1 MKFLC
6 PQCKAKYQIADDKI
20 EGRTLRMK
28 CRRCEHE
35 IVVKGDLAIAE
46 SEPPPPN
53 NQPVQPAGKA
63 PIAGRPVPAARPAAA
78 PSVGARKPV
87 GAALAAPAAV
97 PAARS
102 PAPRGA
108 GSALGADF
116 RRQMSAGAAEPAR
129 SAAATPLDAWHVAI
143 HEVPVGPMKREELAR
158 KIASGAVTGESLCWR
173 EGFDDWRP
181 LRDVAELSPLLRRP
195 TNPPPAARP
204 APAAPAGRGAPA
216 AGRPVPAA
224 RPAAA
229 PARSSGPSAG
239 QRPAPAAASAAR
251 AAAPAARSNVVPIGG
266 RLGAAAAPAFEEE
279 EDFDEATVVAQ
290 SPLDAERL
298 RSSAPDTAALGALV
312 ASSPP
317 PAASATPAFDAPVF
331 APPSAPPPAHVAY
344 SEPPRRWKKAMSL
357 IVWIAI
363 AGAGTFGMTLAAMVF
378 TKIYQ
383 QPTTPA
389 VAIVAPPAAPT
400 ENGAP
405 QAPIEIPDEVTPPVV
420 APTTPGE
427 VTAPVGTGHAPT
439 KRGTGGGTQAA
450 GGGGRQLTAA
460 EQAEL
465 DRMAGG
471 GSAATNL
478 TPPPRAGGGS
488 EGPAVQAAEL
498 SAAQLRAVV
507 QRNRAGL
514 QHCYEMAA
522 RQTGSSETMR
532 ANVEIAVGGSG
543 VVTRVSATGPTAP
556 AQLTTCLEGAVRRW
570 HFPAGG
576 EAAFPVVF
584 SPGG

>member
-6 PQCKAKYQIADDKI
+6 PQCKAKYQIADEKI

-53 NQPVQPAGKA
+53 NQPVQPAAKA
-63 PIAGRPVPAARPAAA
+63 PIAVRPTPAARPAAG
-78 PSVGARKPV
+78 PSVGARRPV
-87 GAALAAPAAV
+87 GAALAAPASA
-97 PAARS
+97 PASRS

-129 SAAATPLDAWHVAI
+129 SATATPLDAWHVAI

-158 KIASGAVTGESLCWR
+158 KIAAGAVTGESLCWR

-195 TNPPPAARP
+195 TNPPPVARP
-204 APAAPAGRGAPA
+204 TPPMGRVAPA

-224 RPAAA
+224 RPGAV
-229 PARSSGPSAG
+229 PVRSSGPSAG
-239 QRPAPAAASAAR
+239 QRPAAGAISGAR

-279 EDFDEATVVAQ
+279 QEDDFDEATVVAQ

-298 RSSAPDTAALGALV
+298 RASAPDTAALGALV

-317 PAASATPAFDAPVF
+317 PTAAATPAFEAPVF
-331 APPSAPPPAHVAY
+331 APPSSPPAHVAY
-344 SEPPRRWKKAMSL
+344 SEPPRRRKKAMSP

-363 AGAGTFGMTLAAMVF
+363 AGAGTFGMTLAAMVG
-378 TKIYQ
+378 TKLFQ
-383 QPTTPA
+383 QPPAPA
-389 VAIVAPPAAPT
+389 VAIVAPPLATPT
-400 ENGAP
+400 QNGAP
-405 QAPIEIPDEVTPPVV
+405 QAPIEIPDEVV
-420 APTTPGE
+420 APTTPDE
-427 VTAPVGTGHAPT
+427 VAAPAGTGAHTPT
-439 KRGTGGGTQAA
+439 KRGGGAQAA

-460 EQAEL
+460 QQAEL

-471 GSAATNL
+471 SSAATNL
-478 TPPPRAGGGS
+478 TPPPRNSGGS
-488 EGPAVQAAEL
+488 DGPAAPAAEL

-507 QRNRAGL
+507 LRNRPGL

>member
-53 NQPVQPAGKA
+53 RQPAQPVGKA

-87 GAALAAPAAV
+87 GAALAAPAAA

-129 SAAATPLDAWHVAI
+129 TSAATPLDAWHVAI

-158 KIASGAVTGESLCWR
+158 KIATGAVTGESLCWR

-204 APAAPAGRGAPA
+204 AAPGRGAPA

-224 RPAAA
+224 RPGAAPVRGGGSSAAQRPAAA
-229 PARSSGPSAG
+229 PSSG
-239 QRPAPAAASAAR
+239 AR

-266 RLGAAAAPAFEEE
+266 RLGAAAAPAFEDQPD

-317 PAASATPAFDAPVF
+317 PAAAAATFEAPMF
-331 APPSAPPPAHVAY
+331 APPSSPPPAHVAY
-344 SEPPRRWKKAMSL
+344 SEPPRRRKTAISP

-363 AGAGTFGMTLAAMVF
+363 AGASTFGMTLAAMVF
-378 TKIYQ
+378 TKLFQ

-389 VAIVAPPAAPT
+389 VALVAPPVAPT

-405 QAPIEIPDEVTPPVV
+405 QAPIEIPDEATPPVA
-420 APTTPGE
+420 APSTPEETPAG
-427 VTAPVGTGHAPT
+427 TAGHTPT
-439 KRGTGGGTQAA
+439 KRGTPGTPTPAT
-450 GGGGRQLTAA
+450 GGRQLTAA
-460 EQAEL
+460 QQAEI
-465 DRMAGG
+465 DRMTGG
-471 GSAATNL
+471 GSGGTNL
-478 TPPPRAGGGS
+478 APPTRAGGS
-488 EGPAVQAAEL
+488 DGPAVQAAEL

-576 EAAFPVVF
+576 EAVFPVVF
-584 SPGG
+584 SPGGT